1 MVKLQFYYAKG
12 AGRGR
17 RRDSLRA
24 SGKLINL
31 SGLWPTMEKPQLRP
45 VSGKKTQTELAKQ
58 QKDTNVSAACI
69 CSMCV
74 CVRGIKMRWVIR
86 RQAGKG
92 GREEP
97 LRKYI

>member
-1 MVKLQFYYAKG
+1 MRR
-12 AGRGR
+12 GRGQGR

-45 VSGKKTQTELAKQ
+45 VSGKKTQPELAKQ
-58 QKDTNVSAACI
+58 QKDTNVSAAC
-69 CSMCV
+69 V

-86 RQAGKG
+86 HQAGKG

>member
-1 MVKLQFYYAKG
+1 MVKLHFYYAKG

-31 SGLWPTMEKPQLRP
+31 SGLRPTIEKPQLRP

-58 QKDTNVSAACI
+58 QKDTNVSAACV
-69 CSMCV
+69 CV
-74 CVRGIKMRWVIR
+74 CVELKC
-86 RQAGKG
+86 AG
-92 GREEP
+92 
-97 LRKYI
+97 